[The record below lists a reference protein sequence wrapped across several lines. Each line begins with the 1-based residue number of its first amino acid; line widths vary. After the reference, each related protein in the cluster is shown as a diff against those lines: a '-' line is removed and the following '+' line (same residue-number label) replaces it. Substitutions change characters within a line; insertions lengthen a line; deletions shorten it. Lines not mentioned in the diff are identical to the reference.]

1 MNDQLNDKVALV
13 SGGARGMGAAHCREI
28 VARGGKVVIGD
39 VLDDDGRALAA
50 EIGDDSVY
58 VHLDVTSSDD
68 WAAAVQTATTRF
80 GKLNVLVNNAGILSQ
95 GALGE
100 YDENQWNTIIAINLS
115 GQFLGISA
123 ARQALVEAA
132 PASIVNISSTN
143 GFQGSSGMHGYT
155 ASKFGVRGLTK
166 SVAMELGPLG
176 VRSNSVHPGPIAT
189 PMTEGL
195 DAADLAHALQRFGE
209 PREVSNLVCYL
220 ASEESSFSTG
230 AEFIVD
236 GGQLAGYG
244 EIQTA
249 R

>member
-100 YDENQWNTIIAINLS
+100 YDEKQWNTIIAINLS

-249 R
+249 S